1 VRQHEIREKK
11 EMKIKDVI
19 TELDLLAPETA
30 YVRLGDGSYI
40 KANYRRTENPQTR
53 QDDVTGFI
61 KIEKVTPQAAKA
73 LGLDHKLA
81 NPNKPNRNLRPYDIP
96 KANFTSQGQD
106 PFSPKHIYVV
116 DMKDKESMS
125 HLTDKV
131 TAKILQYLEKN
142 AGKTT

>member
-1 VRQHEIREKK
+1 
-11 EMKIKDVI
+11 MKIKDVI

-40 KANYRRTENPQTR
+40 KANYRRTETIHGKGF
-53 QDDVTGFI
+53 DKIGFI
-61 KIEKVTPQAAKA
+61 KFEKVTPQAAKA

-81 NPNKPNRNLRPYDIP
+81 NPGKDRNLRPYDAA
-96 KANFTSQGQD
+96 KASFTSQGQD
-106 PFSPKHIYVV
+106 PWSPKHIFVV